1 MAALIEHLLR
11 EQELLNEI
19 REKRNHI
26 FGLEQ
31 QLTKAKKEYED
42 LENKLKQVRKHIVMN
57 IQKIHEE
64 AEA

>member
-1 MAALIEHLLR
+1 MAVLIEHLFR

-31 QLTKAKKEYED
+31 QITKAKKEHEE
-42 LENKLKQVRKHIVMN
+42 LENRLKQV
-57 IQKIHEE
+57 
-64 AEA
+64 